1 MPSAIGSQDLVS
13 LLTPKVLIAA
23 HWQQPMIESPF
34 GTIHAPTFR
43 FPQPVGS
50 MIPPVASLT
59 RVNFTQ
65 TEDAAAATPELRAP
79 TGVVELEPRRAFP
92 SVDRSAKSD
101 RLLASRTGQT
111 PAGEQPADA
120 ITQRFGAPDTP
131 APQASASA
139 ALSKAARERPAAND
153 GGTPAFGD
161 EGDGSLSARVYFGTQ
176 PLGSTFAA
184 IQPWA
189 PGETPVME
197 PVEVADL
204 DFKRPES
211 LRPTESGEPT
221 AGESIAAQGEVTGEG
236 QRPRTPAE
244 RLGLEGEQRAKAEK
258 CLSDAIYFEARGEEV
273 RGQIAVAQVVLNRVF
288 SGYYPNNV
296 CGVVYQNSHRRRRCQ
311 FSFACDGIPDRV
323 REPDAMERAQEI
335 ARETLDG
342 KLWLDEVGKATH
354 YHAYWVRPRW
364 VREMARF
371 RKIGVHTFYRPR
383 NWGDGADAPT
393 WGDPVATAQ
402 AEEKL

>member
-1 MPSAIGSQDLVS
+1 VS
-13 LLTPKVLIAA
+13 LT
-23 HWQQPMIESPF
+23 Q
-34 GTIHAPTFR
+34 TDD
-43 FPQPVGS
+43 
-50 MIPPVASLT
+50 VAS
-59 RVNFTQ
+59 
-65 TEDAAAATPELRAP
+65 AAPELRAL
-79 TGVVELEPRRAFP
+79 TGVVELEPRRTFP
-92 SVDRSAKSD
+92 SVDRATKGD
-101 RLLASRTGQT
+101 RLIASRTGPT
-111 PAGEQPADA
+111 PAAEQPSAA
-120 ITQRFGAPDTP
+120 ISQRFGAPETSTAAAPTAAERAAP
-131 APQASASA
+131 APLAS
-139 ALSKAARERPAAND
+139 LKPAARERPADSAS
-153 GGTPAFGD
+153 GTPAFGD
-161 EGDGSLSARVYFGTQ
+161 EADATTSARIYFGTQ
-176 PLGSTFAA
+176 PLGSNFAA

-189 PGETPVME
+189 PGETPVLE
-197 PVEVADL
+197 PMEVADL

-221 AGESIAAQGEVTGEG
+221 AGESIAAKGEVTGEG

-244 RLGLEGEQRAKAEK
+244 RLGLDGEQRAKAEK

-383 NWGDGADAPT
+383 NWGDGADEPT
-393 WGDPVATAQ
+393 WGDPVATAEAQ
-402 AEEKL
+402 EKL